1 MCTCSRQAVLQPHE
15 RAQLAVSIIFL
26 HVNLTVYIGIGFQ
39 LEACYLESQNRAS
52 RLQKELLLVRE
63 QLQSRERE
71 IQELTKELVTVKEEL
86 MMRYVH
92 VYQLV

>member
-1 MCTCSRQAVLQPHE
+1 MCTCSQQAVLQPHQ
-15 RAQLAVSIIFL
+15 RAQLAVSIVFL
-26 HVNLTVYIGIGFQ
+26 YVNLTVDIGIGFQ
-39 LEACYLESQNRAS
+39 LEACYLESQNKAS

-86 MMRYVH
+86 MMRCVC
-92 VYQLV
+92 